1 MRSMPAVFINHL
13 LYVSFS
19 GKHLLSEYLWKP
31 KFIEML
37 APQTGP
43 QAQNTV
49 IMHAYVHTHTHIVT
63 QKYSSK
69 QSFINYAVLLRKC

>member
-1 MRSMPAVFINHL
+1 
-13 LYVSFS
+13 
-19 GKHLLSEYLWKP
+19 
-31 KFIEML
+31 L